1 MESPPWSMKRLRKL
15 GECIRDETEI
25 PDALPS
31 YDEVML
37 HYNDVAADAQ
47 ERISELDWGSLLGS
61 RPYEVTSRPKTID
74 TLRQKLKRDRD
85 TPLSNIQ
92 DIAGVR
98 FEAEMSLDEQDAV
111 ANAIAGRFGHDL
123 EACLHDL
130 RITPRSGYRAVHI
143 WLRLPTRVEVQIR
156 THLQSAWANMYESLA
171 DVLGREIRYGELP
184 TDPEG
189 RKTVETLQNLSVE
202 HISRLEGLRNK
213 ILPLESSSQ
222 RMWDAVSKQSEGSDG
237 ALRLREH
244 AVRLDNSLAD
254 MRAVVRESEASVKS
268 SMESLKA
275 TFDSIRD
282 TRR

>member
-1 MESPPWSMKRLRKL
+1 MESPPWSLKRLRKL
-15 GECIRDETEI
+15 GECIRDESEV
-25 PDALPS
+25 PDSLPS

-37 HYNDVAADAQ
+37 HYNDVAADTQ
-47 ERISELDWGSLLGS
+47 ERISELDWDSLLGS

-74 TLRQKLKRDRD
+74 TLRQKLKRDRS

-123 EACLHDL
+123 EVCLHDL
-130 RITPRSGYRAVHI
+130 RLTPRSGYRAVHL

-156 THLQSAWANMYESLA
+156 THMQSAWANMYESLA
-171 DVLGREIRYGELP
+171 DVVGREIRYGEMP
-184 TDPEG
+184 ANAEM
-189 RKTVETLQNLSVE
+189 RQAVEALQDLSVD
-202 HISRLEGLRNK
+202 HISTLEGVRNK
-213 ILPLESSSQ
+213 ILPLEASAR
-222 RMWDAVSKQSEGSDG
+222 RMWDAVSKQPEGSDG

-244 AVRLDNSLAD
+244 AVRLDNSLTD
-254 MRAVVRESEASVKS
+254 MRRVVRESEASIAS
-268 SMESLKA
+268 NMESLKV

>member
-1 MESPPWSMKRLRKL
+1 
-15 GECIRDETEI
+15 
-25 PDALPS
+25 
-31 YDEVML
+31 ML
-37 HYNDVAADAQ
+37 HYNDVAADTQ
-47 ERISELDWGSLLGS
+47 ERIRELDWDSLLGS

-123 EACLHDL
+123 EVCRHDL
-130 RITPRSGYRAVHI
+130 RLTPRSGYRAVHL

-171 DVLGREIRYGELP
+171 DVFGREIRYGDLP
-184 TDPEG
+184 SNPEA
-189 RKTVETLQNLSVE
+189 RKAVETLQNLSVE
-202 HISRLEGLRNK
+202 HISKLEGVRNK
-213 ILPLESSSQ
+213 ILPLEASS
-222 RMWDAVSKQSEGSDG
+222 RKIWEAVSKQPEGSDG

-244 AVRLDNSLAD
+244 AVRLDQSLTD
-254 MRAVVRESEASVKS
+254 MRTVVKESEASIQS
-268 SMESLKA
+268 SMDSLKA